1 MVVNERT
8 DGEAAQ
14 TMAIVKPETDE
25 NGERDKLVQ
34 FEKTPDDSSYAP
46 NYLTNVS
53 AISYV

>member
-14 TMAIVKPETDE
+14 TMAIVKAETDE

>member
-8 DGEAAQ
+8 DGDAAQ

-34 FEKTPDDSSYAP
+34 FEKTPDGSSYAQ